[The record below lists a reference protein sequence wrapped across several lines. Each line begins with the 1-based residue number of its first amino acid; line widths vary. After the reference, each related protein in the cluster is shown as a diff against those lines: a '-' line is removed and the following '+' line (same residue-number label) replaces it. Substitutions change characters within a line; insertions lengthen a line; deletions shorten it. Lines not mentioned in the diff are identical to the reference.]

1 MIQDATIRV
10 TLYKSKILSNGEHPL
25 MLVVTKDGKRKY
37 SALGISC
44 HADKWNFQK
53 NEPKKNHPDKLKI
66 ETIVAKRIAELQN
79 KALDLKLY
87 EQAFTSDSL
96 VSSVKKPKG
105 KNDVFAYMDA
115 LIAEF
120 IQKEKI
126 GNANVYKDIKQAL
139 QRFTDK
145 SETLP
150 FFNVNEDFLNRWETY
165 CRERNMAETSISV
178 YFRTLRAVF
187 NHAIRKKVISKGLY
201 PFNDFKIS
209 KFETETRKR
218 AISREDIRKIEALDV
233 SKQFQVQ
240 LAKDVFVFSFYNQG
254 INLIDIAR
262 LRWSQIEQDRLRY
275 TRSKTGKR
283 FNLKLLEPAIQILER
298 YRALSGSNPNNYV
311 FPILF
316 TDRHI
321 TPIQIDN
328 RIQALTSRI
337 NKNLKEIGKMAGIE
351 TPLTTYVARH
361 SYATV
366 LKMQGNSTAVIS
378 EAMGHESESV
388 TQIYL
393 DAFENSVIEE
403 ANKGL
408 L

>member
-10 TLYKSKILSNGEHPL
+10 TLFKSKTLANGEHPL

-115 LIAEF
+115 LIEMF
-120 IQKEKI
+120 IQKQKI

-139 QRFTDK
+139 QRFAPK
-145 SETLP
+145 NKTLP
-150 FFNVNEDFLNRWETY
+150 FSDVNVDFLNKWETY
-165 CRERNMAETSISV
+165 CKERNMAETSISV

-187 NHAIRKKVISKGLY
+187 NRAIADRIVSKGLY
-201 PFNDFKIS
+201 PFNSFKIS

-254 INLIDIAR
+254 MNLIDIAR

-275 TRSKTGKR
+275 TRSKTGKK
-283 FNLKLLEPAIQILER
+283 FNLKLAEPAIQILER
-298 YRALSGSNPNNYV
+298 YKALSGSNPNNYV
-311 FPILF
+311 FPILY
-316 TDRHI
+316 TERHI

-337 NKNLKEIGKMAGIE
+337 NKKLKEIGQIAGIE

-361 SYATV
+361 SYATI
-366 LKMQGNSTAVIS
+366 LKTRGVPTAVIS

-393 DAFENSVIEE
+393 DEFDNSVIEE
-403 ANKGL
+403 ANQYL